1 MLDRAVTSIEK
12 IGGLFL
18 LAVAILTFVMVIL
31 RKFFDTAIPDWFDFS
46 RLMQGIAISWGIA
59 AACYRGGHIL
69 VDLVWDFSS
78 PKARRRIDIFADIC
92 MLVAMTLFAFFAL
105 RAAIEMRGN
114 NLLTSDLR
122 LPQWGFYLT
131 AAIGIAAAAFMTA
144 VRLRDVLLSRPE
156 PGTSSETRLAEPFN
170 QSRPPS

>member
-1 MLDRAVTSIEK
+1 MLDRAVSSIEK

-18 LAVAILTFVMVIL
+18 LAVAILTFIMVIL

-46 RLMQGIAISWGIA
+46 RLMQGIAILWGIA

-69 VDLVWDFSS
+69 VDLVWDLSS
-78 PKARRRIDIFADIC
+78 PRNKWRIDLFADVV
-92 MLVAMTLFAFFAL
+92 MLIAVSVFAYFAVQ
-105 RAAIEMRGN
+105 AAIEMRGK

-131 AAIGIAAAAFMTA
+131 AALGVVAAAFMTG
-144 VRLRDVLLSRPE
+144 VRLKNLLAGRAHPGAIAPPE
-156 PGTSSETRLAEPFN
+156 PPKS
-170 QSRPPS
+170 

>member
-1 MLDRAVTSIEK
+1 MLDRTVSAIEK

-18 LAVAILTFVMVIL
+18 LAVALLTFVMVIL
-31 RKFFDTAIPDWFDFS
+31 RKFFDTGIPDWFDFS
-46 RLMQGIAISWGIA
+46 RLLQGIAIMWGIA

-78 PKARRRIDIFADIC
+78 PKAKRRIDLFADIC
-92 MLVAMTLFAFFAL
+92 MIIAMTVFAVFAL
-105 RAAIEMRGN
+105 QAAIEMRGK

-131 AAIGIAAAAFMTA
+131 GALGVAAAAFMTF
-144 VRLRDVLLSRPE
+144 VRLRNLIK
-156 PGTSSETRLAEPFN
+156 GTHHGASVEVPKSSDAA
-170 QSRPPS
+170 

>member
-1 MLDRAVTSIEK
+1 MLDRAVTTIEK

-18 LAVAILTFVMVIL
+18 LAVAVLTFVMVIL

-78 PKARRRIDIFADIC
+78 SQNRRRIDIFADVC
-92 MLVAMTLFAFFAL
+92 MLISMSVFAGFAL
-105 RAAIEMRGN
+105 IAAYEMRGN
-114 NLLTSDLR
+114 NLLTNDLR
-122 LPQWGFYLT
+122 LPQWGFYML
-131 AAIGIAAAAFMTA
+131 AAVGIAAAAFMTA
-144 VRLRDVLLSRPE
+144 VRLRNTIRSRPSDTTDT
-156 PGTSSETRLAEPFN
+156 TSKAA
-170 QSRPPS
+170 